1 MTDGPMIDTG
11 TEKIL
16 AEIRDATG
24 WLTINQPE
32 RRNAISLE
40 MWEGISRAFAAFG
53 DDPEVRSVVM
63 TGAGDK
69 AFTAGA
75 DISQFDK
82 NRADA
87 AAAERYAK
95 ISRDAREVI
104 IGFPKPVIAMIR
116 GFCMGGGLG
125 IAMTADL
132 RIAAEGSTFGIP
144 AARLGIAYDT
154 TNLTRLVSLVGPSKA
169 KEILFTARRYTAE
182 DALAMGLVNQV
193 VAPEALEETVRDM
206 CGEIAQNAPL
216 SMEASKT
223 TIDELVKARSD
234 IDATGIQAMVD
245 RCFNSADYQEGRA
258 AFMAKRKPVFAGR

>member
-1 MTDGPMIDTG
+1 MVDTG

-40 MWEGISRAFAAFG
+40 MWEGISRAITAFAHSV
-53 DDPEVRSVVM
+53 DVRSVVM
-63 TGAGDK
+63 TGAGDQ

-87 AAAERYAK
+87 DAADRYAK
-95 ISRDAREVI
+95 ISRDARQLI
-104 IGFPKPVIAMIR
+104 LDLRKPVIAMIR

-125 IAMTADL
+125 IAMTADI

-154 TNLTRLVSLVGPSKA
+154 VNLLRLVRLVGPSKA
-169 KEILFTARRYTAE
+169 KEILFTARRYSAE
-182 DALAMGLVNQV
+182 QALDMGLINEV
-193 VAPEALEETVRDM
+193 VAPKDLEDTVRVM
-206 CGEIAQNAPL
+206 CAEIAQNAPL
-216 SMEASKT
+216 SMEASKL
-223 TIDELVKARSD
+223 TIDELAKVPAD
-234 IDATGIQAMVD
+234 IDAAAIQAMVD
-245 RCFNSADYQEGRA
+245 RCFNSADYKEGRA
-258 AFMAKRKPVFAGR
+258 AFMEKRKPSFTGH

>member
-1 MTDGPMIDTG
+1 MVDTG

-40 MWEGISRAFAAFG
+40 MWEGIQKAFDAFDAAE
-53 DDPEVRSVVM
+53 EVRSVVM

-87 AAAERYAK
+87 DAAERYAK
-95 ISRDAREVI
+95 ISREARETI
-104 IGFPKPVIAMIR
+104 IGFRKPVIAMIR

-132 RIAAEGSTFGIP
+132 RIAAEGSVFGIP

-154 TNLTRLVSLVGPSKA
+154 INLMRLVSLVGPSRA
-169 KEILFTARRYTAE
+169 KEILFTAKRYSPEEAQ
-182 DALAMGLVNQV
+182 AMGLINQV
-193 VAPEALEETVRDM
+193 VPADALEATVT
-206 CGEIAQNAPL
+206 EICAGMAINAPL
-216 SMEASKT
+216 SMEASKF
-223 TIDELVKARSD
+223 TIDQLAKKRGDLDEA
-234 IDATGIQAMVD
+234 GIQAMVD
-245 RCFNSADYQEGRA
+245 RCFNSADYAEGRK
-258 AFMAKRKPVFAGR
+258 AFMEKRTPTFTGQ

>member
-1 MTDGPMIDTG
+1 MVDTG

-40 MWEGISRAFAAFG
+40 MWEGISRAITAFADSA
-53 DDPEVRSVVM
+53 EVRSVVM

-87 AAAERYAK
+87 DAADRYAK
-95 ISRDAREVI
+95 ISRDARHLI
-104 IGFPKPVIAMIR
+104 LDLRKPVIAMIR

-125 IAMTADL
+125 IAMTADI

-154 TNLTRLVSLVGPSKA
+154 VNLLRLVRLVGPSKA
-169 KEILFTARRYTAE
+169 KEILFTARRYSAE
-182 DALAMGLVNQV
+182 QALEMGLINEV
-193 VAPEALEETVRDM
+193 VAPEDLEDTVRTM
-206 CGEIAQNAPL
+206 CAEIAQNAPL
-216 SMEASKT
+216 SMEASKL
-223 TIDELVKARSD
+223 TIDELAKVPAD
-234 IDATGIQAMVD
+234 IDAAAIQAMVD
-245 RCFNSADYQEGRA
+245 RCFNSADYKEGRA
-258 AFMAKRKPVFAGR
+258 AFMEKRKPAFTGH

>member
-1 MTDGPMIDTG
+1 MVETG

-40 MWEGISRAFAAFG
+40 MWEGIAKAYSAFAEST
-53 DDPEVRSVVM
+53 EVRSVVM

-87 AAAERYAK
+87 DAAERYAQ
-95 ISRDAREVI
+95 ISRDARQQI
-104 IGFPKPVIAMIR
+104 LDMRKPVIAMIR

-125 IAMTADL
+125 IAMTADI

-154 TNLTRLVSLVGPSKA
+154 MNLMRLVNLVGPSKA
-169 KEILFTARRYTAE
+169 KEILFTGRRYSAE
-182 DALAMGLVNQV
+182 QALTMGLINDVVAADALVDTVSAMC
-193 VAPEALEETVRDM
+193 A
-206 CGEIAQNAPL
+206 EIAQNAPL
-216 SMEASKT
+216 SMEASKV
-223 TIDELVKARSD
+223 TIDALLAQRPD
-234 IDATGIQAMVD
+234 LDRAAIQALVD
-245 RCFNSADYQEGRA
+245 ACFNSDDYKEGRT
-258 AFMAKRKPVFAGR
+258 AFMEKRKPVFVGR

>member
-1 MTDGPMIDTG
+1 MVDTG

-40 MWEGISRAFAAFG
+40 MWEGIARAFTVFG
-53 DDPEVRSVVM
+53 ESAEVRSVVM

-87 AAAERYAK
+87 AAAERYAQ
-95 ISRDAREVI
+95 ISRDARQLI
-104 IGFPKPVIAMIR
+104 LDLRKPVIAMIR

-125 IAMTADL
+125 IAMTADI
-132 RIAAEGSTFGIP
+132 RIASEGSTFGIP

-154 TNLTRLVSLVGPSKA
+154 GNLTRLVGLVGPSKA
-169 KEILFTARRYTAE
+169 KEILFTGRRYTGE
-182 DALAMGLVNQV
+182 QALAMGLINDI
-193 VAPEALEETVRDM
+193 VAPDALEETVAAM
-206 CGEIAQNAPL
+206 CAEIAQNAPL
-216 SMEASKT
+216 SMEASKV
-223 TIDELVKARSD
+223 TIDELMKTRPD
-234 IDATGIQAMVD
+234 LDADAIQGLVD
-245 RCFNSADYQEGRA
+245 ACFNSADYKEGRA
-258 AFMAKRKPVFAGR
+258 AFMAKRKPAFTGA

>member
-1 MTDGPMIDTG
+1 MTDGLMIDTG

-16 AEIRDATG
+16 AETRDATG

-40 MWEGISRAFAAFG
+40 MWEGISRAFASFG

-132 RIAAEGSTFGIP
+132 RISAEGSTFGIP

-169 KEILFTARRYTAE
+169 KEILFTARRYSAE

-193 VAPEALEETVRDM
+193 VAPEALEETVREM
-206 CGEIAQNAPL
+206 CAEIAQNAPL

-234 IDATGIQAMVD
+234 IDAAGIQAMVD

>member
-1 MTDGPMIDTG
+1 MVDTG

-40 MWEGISRAFAAFG
+40 MWEGIARAYAAFADAA
-53 DDPEVRSVVM
+53 EVRSVVM

-87 AAAERYAK
+87 AAAERYGQ
-95 ISRDAREVI
+95 ISRQARQSMLD
-104 IGFPKPVIAMIR
+104 FRKPIVAMIR

-125 IAMTADL
+125 IAMGADI
-132 RIAAEGSTFGIP
+132 RIASEGSTFGIP

-154 TNLTRLVSLVGPSKA
+154 GNLTRLVHLVGPAKA
-169 KEILFTARRYTAE
+169 KEILFSGRRYTA
-182 DALAMGLVNQV
+182 DQALAMGLVNDI
-193 VAPEALEETVRDM
+193 VAPEALEQTVAELCGDM
-206 CGEIAQNAPL
+206 ARNAPL
-216 SMEASKT
+216 SMEASKV
-223 TIDELVKARSD
+223 TIDELLKPRAD
-234 IDATGIQAMVD
+234 IDTAEIQALVD
-245 RCFNSADYQEGRA
+245 KCFNSDDYKEGRA
-258 AFMAKRKPVFAGR
+258 AFMEKRSPVFVGQ

>member
-1 MTDGPMIDTG
+1 MVDTG

-16 AEIRDATG
+16 AEIKDATG

-40 MWEGISRAFAAFG
+40 MWEGIAKSFSAFAN
-53 DDPEVRSVVM
+53 DSSVRSVVM

-87 AAAERYAK
+87 DAAERYAQ
-95 ISRDAREVI
+95 ISREARQTI
-104 IGFPKPVIAMIR
+104 LDIRKPVIAKIR

-125 IAMTADL
+125 IAMTADI
-132 RIAAEGSTFGIP
+132 RIAASGSTFGIP

-154 TNLTRLVSLVGPSKA
+154 TNLMRLVHLVGPAKA
-169 KEILFTARRYTAE
+169 KEILFTGRRYTAE
-182 DALAMGLVNQV
+182 QALQMGLINDLVEV
-193 VAPEALEETVRDM
+193 EELDATVAAI
-206 CGEIAQNAPL
+206 CAEIADNAPL
-216 SMEASKT
+216 SMEATKT
-223 TIDELVKARSD
+223 TIDEILKVRGD
-234 IDATGIQAMVD
+234 LDADAIQTLVD
-245 RCFNSADYQEGRA
+245 RCFNSADYQEGRK
-258 AFMAKRKPVFAGR
+258 AFMEKRRPAFEGA